1 MKSEWFLSGPWK
13 KILKQKPA
21 WFPLVTA
28 TSFKPCLFSYSY
40 CMAIVILVP
49 QVRAQMKMRTY
60 IRARLHVC
68 MQAHTYTHTH
78 ARACTRVLKHMHTYT
93 HARTQAR
100 ALTRMQARALTHA
113 HTRTHTYSEH
123 STCLL
128 YHSRAL
134 LLILIETLGSLLVKL
149 SLHFWDS
156 LIYSKEAKA
165 AHYIT

>member
-1 MKSEWFLSGPWK
+1 
-13 KILKQKPA
+13 
-21 WFPLVTA
+21 
-28 TSFKPCLFSYSY
+28 
-40 CMAIVILVP
+40 
-49 QVRAQMKMRTY
+49 
-60 IRARLHVC
+60 
-68 MQAHTYTHTH
+68 MQAHTHTHTR

-93 HARTQAR
+93 HASTRTHAH
-100 ALTRMQARALTHA
+100 ASTRTHA
-113 HTRTHTYSEH
+113 HTRTHTYREH

-156 LIYSKEAKA
+156 LIYSNEAKA